1 MEGTL
6 YQIPGKFALTLCGYS
21 LTFRFHYKPSVAWPP
36 APGDGITVTMPD
48 GSEAHFDEQV
58 QMYWWVS

>member
-1 MEGTL
+1 MEVTL
-6 YQIPGKFALTLCGYS
+6 SQIQGKLAFRLPLLQLMC
-21 LTFRFHYKPSVAWPP
+21 RFHYKPSVAWPP

-58 QMYWWVS
+58 QMYW